1 MVFISLEGFVGASAA
16 SSSATQ
22 RLHYQLPMSAMH
34 PSMVSSS
41 ASTSASLHVIVT
53 PGSPVK
59 KSANDA
65 LLRSRFSFR
74 SSSASGTGGA
84 TPFLLYVTDSA
95 VNSKWVLT
103 KTASE
108 YQELRKLTQQAIG
121 ACNKF
126 SCCGPLRRIAKS
138 ALYKSQRKKWSDS
151 SVASQYGLA
160 GVVQEYVND
169 LLLAIFA
176 REHQCESTNGARRVL
191 ERFLDIA
198 SHRAAAADRVMHMAT
213 SLSSSSRDA
222 DGDEELP
229 SRSRQHSDPTSSHDD
244 SECPICCADLSDEQ
258 TLQLPCSH
266 VYHAACVRVW
276 LNMQHTCPVCR
287 VPLETAG
294 SDK

>member
-1 MVFISLEGFVGASAA
+1 MVFISLEGFVGAPTSA
-16 SSSATQ
+16 STQ

-34 PSMVSSS
+34 PSMVSTT
-41 ASTSASLHVIVT
+41 ASVHVVVT

-59 KSANDA
+59 KHANDA

-74 SSSASGTGGA
+74 SFSSSSSSATGGA

-103 KTASE
+103 KTANE
-108 YQELRKLTQQAIG
+108 YQELRKQTQQAIG
-121 ACNKF
+121 ACQKF

-169 LLLAIFA
+169 LLLAAFA
-176 REHQCESTNGARRVL
+176 REHQCESTADASRVL

-198 SHRAAAADRVMHMAT
+198 SHRAAAADRVMHMA
-213 SLSSSSRDA
+213 SSSSRDA
-222 DGDEELP
+222 DNDEELS
-229 SRSRQHSDPTSSHDD
+229 SRGRKQSDPTSNHDD

-287 VPLETAG
+287 VPLETAA
-294 SDK
+294 SDKSL